1 SLSKPQDMLNY
12 FKTNTIQLAKAKTMS
27 PEEIGDKIVAGE
39 FVNVDTETYIDRYE
53 KMREKVLAAEGGE
66 RE

>member
-1 SLSKPQDMLNY
+1 
-12 FKTNTIQLAKAKTMS
+12 MS